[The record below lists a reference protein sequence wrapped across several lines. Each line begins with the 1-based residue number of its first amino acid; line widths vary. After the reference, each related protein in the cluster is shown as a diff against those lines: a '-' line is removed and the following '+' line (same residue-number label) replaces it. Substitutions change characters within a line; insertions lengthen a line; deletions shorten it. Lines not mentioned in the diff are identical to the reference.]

1 MSNKERHDLFYS
13 QARNVL
19 NYNVKRLWFKINPF
33 LEKKKKDETDPSEF
47 IQPHQSTV
55 LCEKLSFS
63 GDIDRKE
70 QELQVGEFW
79 DYLYS
84 DKWEHGCSI
93 RILEGQLFDLLQTK
107 LHILLKKHMIVHH
120 RTFAFARNRREKRGC
135 YKLANEKGCGEI
147 EEILLLE
154 FIYYGRRVEPI
165 RQYGSTCS
173 SYPGTSTTT
182 SGMTSQRSPPPSE
195 REEEFN
201 PLIRRA
207 SLDSKVLSRT
217 LPAIKRR
224 HTTPVKK
231 APKGRRSASRERGQ
245 VSERIKSGDKGK
257 RAIRQPFEVIPK
269 EISSASSD
277 SDYRTLPPTTNLK
290 QFRCTERIVYGDDLD
305 TITEEIE
312 LKEEDFGFGEEF
324 YLSDIV
330 REPSAQIEQESV
342 AKKLT
347 RCKVELQKRREEKR
361 KQEEFWT
368 NKKTTSLPP
377 MPSFDIDHIQLD
389 KTKSDIPA
397 FKFKFLIQ
405 EVPSFERLITILES
419 EDRFDPRYRRSK
431 QLSKRVA
438 NRYNL
443 TKDAL
448 HQRNLETAELN
459 TNLKKRFEMLGK
471 LGSGGKKEAKESKS
485 RSHMMHDAVS
495 SAAVVPKQGKPV
507 ITNIQTFED
516 TVGEMAVKV
525 RGLTD
530 SRVCENHVLNNGGK
544 KKPSKDRKKSKA
556 KSVSISPVTP
566 KTISPISP
574 NTVPDIVLTT
584 PSGQSCNLSVKSEA
598 DTPSVKSMSPPSRA
612 SPREVKSVAVK
623 KSVRKKESRPG
634 SKAGSK
640 KSIAKAKSTSGR
652 KSRGKA
658 SLAPSYIESDSSDE
672 DDTTISTCFDTNKLN
687 FRYSFEKLKCPKG
700 GKKKKPA
707 FYEIL
712 RKYYRVQ
719 KTLDALTRPKDSKG
733 KGRKSIFERI
743 LQKQTIKKTEPEFVI
758 GKMKKFS
765 FLNYKKKPTVGAEV
779 PNFSTVSMVEFEERL
794 FKALDDFIVRKE
806 HVVSNLNGKSVTA
819 LTFTKKSAFK
829 EKCNF

>member
-47 IQPHQSTV
+47 IQPQQSTV

-107 LHILLKKHMIVHH
+107 LHILLKKQMIVHH
-120 RTFAFARNRREKRGC
+120 RTFAFARNKREKRGC

-173 SYPGTSTTT
+173 SYPGISTTT
-182 SGMTSQRSPPPSE
+182 SGITPQRSPPPSE

-207 SLDSKVLSRT
+207 SLDGRVLTRN

-224 HTTPVKK
+224 HSTPDKK
-231 APKGRRSASRERGQ
+231 APRGRRSASRERGQ
-245 VSERIKSGDKGK
+245 GSERVKSGDKGK
-257 RAIRQPFEVIPK
+257 RAIRQPFEIIPK

-277 SDYRTLPPTTNLK
+277 SDYRTQPPPINLK
-290 QFRCTERIVYGDDLD
+290 QFRCTERIIYGDDLD

-312 LKEEDFGFGEEF
+312 LKKEDLGFGEEF

-330 REPSAQIEQESV
+330 REPSTQIDHESV
-342 AKKLT
+342 VKKLA
-347 RCKVELQKRREEKR
+347 RCKEELQKRREEKR
-361 KQEEFWT
+361 KQEEFF
-368 NKKTTSLPP
+368 NNRKTTCLPP

-389 KTKSDIPA
+389 KTNTDRPA

-405 EVPSFERLITILES
+405 EVPSFERLVTILES
-419 EDRFDPRYRRSK
+419 EDRCDPRYRRSK

-459 TNLKKRFEMLGK
+459 TNLKKRFEILGK
-471 LGSGGKKEAKESKS
+471 LGSGGKKEAKETKS
-485 RSHMMHDAVS
+485 RSHMMHAAS
-495 SAAVVPKQGKPV
+495 SAIAVPKQGKPV

-516 TVGEMAVKV
+516 TIGEMATKV
-525 RGLTD
+525 RGVTD
-530 SRVCENHVLNNGGK
+530 SRECENHVLNHSGK

-556 KSVSISPVTP
+556 KSVSISPVSP
-566 KTISPISP
+566 KTASPDSP
-574 NTVPDIVLTT
+574 STIPDIVLTS
-584 PSGQSCNLSVKSEA
+584 PSGQSCNLSVKSEVVSPIGKA
-598 DTPSVKSMSPPSRA
+598 VSPPSRA
-612 SPREVKSVAVK
+612 SPREFKSVVVK
-623 KSVRKKESRPG
+623 KSVRKKESKP
-634 SKAGSK
+634 GSK
-640 KSIAKAKSTSGR
+640 KSVAKAKSTSGK

-658 SLAPSYIESDSSDE
+658 NLAPSYIESDTSEE
-672 DDTTISTCFDTNKLN
+672 DDTTVSTCFDTKKLN
-687 FRYSFEKLKCPKG
+687 FRYSFEKLKSSKG

-712 RKYYRVQ
+712 KKYYRVQ
-719 KTLDALTRPKDSKG
+719 KTIDALTTPKGSKG
-733 KGRKSIFERI
+733 KGRKSIFER
-743 LQKQTIKKTEPEFVI
+743 LMQKQTIKKTEPEFVI
-758 GKMKKFS
+758 GKLKKFS
-765 FLNYKKKPTVGAEV
+765 FLKYKKRPTVEV
-779 PNFSTVSMVEFEERL
+779 EMANFSTVSMVEFEERL

-806 HVVSNLNGKSVTA
+806 HVVSNINGKSVTA
-819 LTFTKKSAFK
+819 ITFTKKFAFE
-829 EKCNF
+829 EKKWD